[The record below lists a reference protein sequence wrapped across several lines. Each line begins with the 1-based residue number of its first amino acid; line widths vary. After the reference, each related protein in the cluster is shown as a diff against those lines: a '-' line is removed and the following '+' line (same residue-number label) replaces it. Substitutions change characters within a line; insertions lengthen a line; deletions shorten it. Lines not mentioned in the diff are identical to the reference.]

1 MSEDPNRGPIYSVAL
16 PEDLPMRNGFKQA
29 VPRREELELVRK
41 SVGDRTVGALEVA
54 IATIQAM
61 SDDLMKIHADNITS
75 IDALLKRSGYVLTAC
90 PRCGQWV
97 ISIPGQARWCQGQ
110 TCESMKGGT

>member
-1 MSEDPNRGPIYSVAL
+1 VSQDPNKGPIYNVAL
-16 PEDLPMRNGFKQA
+16 PEDLPIRNGWTQA
-29 VPRREELELVRK
+29 VPRRDELELVRK
-41 SVGDRTVGALEVA
+41 RVGDRTVGALEVA
-54 IATIQAM
+54 LATIKAM
-61 SDDLMKIHADNITS
+61 SDDLLKIHAENITS

-110 TCESMKGGT
+110 TCDQKAGGT